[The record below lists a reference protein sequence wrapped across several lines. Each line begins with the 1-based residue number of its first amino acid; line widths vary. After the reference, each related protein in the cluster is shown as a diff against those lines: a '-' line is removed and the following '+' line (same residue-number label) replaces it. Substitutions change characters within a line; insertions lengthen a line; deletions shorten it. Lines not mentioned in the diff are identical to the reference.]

1 MDPSDIIST
10 PFPLHQLCKFVALSI
25 GNVFVSLI
33 ICKMMLI
40 RENDD
45 NRNHSS
51 TKQSTGK
58 KLGILHII
66 LVVGLSTIIIH
77 VFFIICGIHPTKLP
91 LHTLVSA
98 FYVAFNMLFPI
109 LVIAPQNQYSNNNVS
124 LINQV
129 IFTLKDVSIYIYG
142 PSSLI
147 NEQTNKKK
155 DTEQQK
161 HQQHR
166 IQQIHQFTTLGSL
179 LGMVVCTILRILDH
193 GMQIQRYPIPII
205 VGATYGSCGGV
216 FIVALIQTMS
226 ERS

>member
-25 GNVFVSLI
+25 GNVLVSLI

-45 NRNHSS
+45 NHSS

-77 VFFIICGIHPTKLP
+77 FFFIICGIHPTKLP

-109 LVIAPQNQYSNNNVS
+109 LVIAQNQHSNNNVS

-129 IFTLKDVSIYIYG
+129 IFTLKDVSIYIFG

-161 HQQHR
+161 HEQLR
-166 IQQIHQFTTLGSL
+166 IQQIHQFTTIGSL

-216 FIVALIQTMS
+216 FIVALIQTVVF